1 MSYSMRVVGAI
12 LFALF
17 STLVLAQT
25 GTSTIS
31 GTVKDASDAAIPSAR
46 VKITNLDTGV
56 PLETV
61 GNSAGLYRAAA
72 LVPGKYRIEVDAP
85 GFDHV
90 SRGPVTLQV
99 SQTLA
104 LDLTLQ
110 VGQHSATVD
119 VTENAPLTESQSFLV
134 NIALPPV

>member
-1 MSYSMRVVGAI
+1 MRVVGAI

-61 GNSAGLYRAAA
+61 GNSAR
-72 LVPGKYRIEVDAP
+72 
-85 GFDHV
+85 
-90 SRGPVTLQV
+90 
-99 SQTLA
+99 
-104 LDLTLQ
+104 
-110 VGQHSATVD
+110 
-119 VTENAPLTESQSFLV
+119 
-134 NIALPPV
+134 